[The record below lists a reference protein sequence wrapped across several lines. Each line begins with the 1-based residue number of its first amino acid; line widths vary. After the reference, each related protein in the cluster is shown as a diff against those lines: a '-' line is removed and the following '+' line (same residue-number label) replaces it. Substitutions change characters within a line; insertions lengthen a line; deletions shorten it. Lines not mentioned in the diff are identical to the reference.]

1 MSSDL
6 VAGKT
11 IDQACEAVANKAY
24 EQMIAGDAKAGV
36 WTVTGKSK
44 VMVGIARR
52 DKPAFAFMVD
62 KSEYRGLEILR
73 MLEANP

>member
-11 IDQACEAVANKAY
+11 IDQACEAVANKAH
-24 EQMIAGDAKAGV
+24 EQMIAGDAKSGI
-36 WTVTGKSK
+36 WTVVGKAK

-52 DKPAFAFMVD
+52 DKPAFAFMID
-62 KSEYRGLEILR
+62 RSEYRGLEILR
-73 MLEANP
+73 LLEANP